1 MKHLHCTT
9 CKFTLPVTA
18 AETES
23 YKASIPMHCGVP
35 MIPDGEGLPAPA
47 VTPAETPTAKAEAK
61 AEEPKKEKKGF
72 FGKKK
77 KG

>member
-9 CKFTLPVTA
+9 CKFTLPVPPTEA
-18 AETES
+18 ES
-23 YKASIPMHCGVP
+23 YKASTPMHCGVP
-35 MIPDGEGLPAPA
+35 MIPDGEGLPAPVA
-47 VTPAETPTAKAEAK
+47 TPAETPTAEAK

-77 KG
+77 KKG